1 MTTDDVGSSLLLLR
15 YYVLRW
21 PCILSNIKGL
31 LRLVWFM
38 MLNATFDNILV
49 ISVLLGEETGIPGE
63 NHRPV
68 ASHGKTIA

>member
-1 MTTDDVGSSLLLLR
+1 MTTDNIGSSLLLLR

-21 PCILSNIKGL
+21 PCILSNIKRL

-49 ISVLLGEETGIPGE
+49 ISVLFVEKIGIPRE

-68 ASHGKTIA
+68 ATH